1 MHFTYYK
8 GQIIIPTL
16 HTSSDVSRV
25 TKKKGFFLYRV
36 HVTSQAFTSFFPYLL
51 VVFS

>member
-16 HTSSDVSRV
+16 HTSDVSRV

-36 HVTSQAFTSFFPYLL
+36 HVTSQPLTSFFPYLL

>member
-16 HTSSDVSRV
+16 HTSSDVSNQEKR
-25 TKKKGFFLYRV
+25 GFFLYGV
-36 HVTSQAFTSFFPYLL
+36 HFTSQAFTSFFPYLL

>member
-16 HTSSDVSRV
+16 HTSDVSRV
-25 TKKKGFFLYRV
+25 TKKKGFFYIDYMSLAR
-36 HVTSQAFTSFFPYLL
+36 HLPHFFPICW
-51 VVFS
+51 